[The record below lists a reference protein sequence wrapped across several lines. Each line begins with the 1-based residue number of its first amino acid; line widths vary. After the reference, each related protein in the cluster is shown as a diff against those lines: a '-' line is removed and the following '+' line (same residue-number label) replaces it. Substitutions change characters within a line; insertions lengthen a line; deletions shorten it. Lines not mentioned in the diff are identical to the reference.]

1 MKKKVGLAL
10 ALITGVSTAYAADTW
25 TPVNVS
31 LNQQIIGNTNFTR
44 SLDNVNDNTKYLY
57 TTQGAVKELASNALS
72 TANQVKTT
80 ADSALTTANQVKVTA
95 DTAKKSADTALS
107 TANQV
112 KTTADTAKESA
123 DTAKESADTAIAA
136 IEDVKTTAND
146 AFTTATEVK
155 DTADKALLTADEAKE
170 SADTA
175 TATVADVK
183 ATADNALTAATAVK
197 DTADGAKESADT
209 ALITAKSAETS
220 AISADEHAL
229 VAQTTANKNTDD
241 IEKIVVN
248 GPQLKYWG
256 KVNFA
261 SMEVNDGS
269 KDSDGKFNFK
279 ITETKYESQ
288 YYPVYHIIT
297 DEKIDLDKYY
307 PVLTVTADDY
317 MNGNSK
323 KRIGYTFIPGTETQ
337 SLDKGNAVTDFS
349 VEAFYADFDRVNLIA
364 LQRINLSSTTPANAS
379 FSIMLYPK

>member
-72 TANQVKTT
+72 
-80 ADSALTTANQVKVTA
+80 TANQVKVTA

>member
-80 ADSALTTANQVKVTA
+80 ADSALTTANQVKATA

-112 KTTADTAKESA
+112 KTTA